1 MKSAFHSFTKSS
13 VILSVIAS
21 LVFASGIQA
30 SEVVYSTDF
39 EAPAFSSGQGF
50 TQSSID
56 GWVGNNNGAS
66 ILLQITDEVSHSGKQ
81 CLVESD
87 QDTAD
92 VPSAWHRFQGKTL
105 ENAEVSCYVKM
116 VAAETSF
123 RIDFA
128 GAEGVNFMVGHS
140 FQPGMGSV
148 GFWVKSGE
156 AVVKATPDSA
166 IAYNPTA
173 WNKVTCNYN
182 RSEKTFSIRVNDKEV
197 LSLSKE
203 EAAAVKLSADRIR
216 IATGWVAGSDPAL
229 KAYFDDL
236 LITTNL

>member
-1 MKSAFHSFTKSS
+1 MKTAFPFFQKSS
-13 VILSVIAS
+13 VILSVISS
-21 LVFASGIQA
+21 LAFTSCVLA

-50 TQSSID
+50 TQASID
-56 GWVGNNNGAS
+56 GWVGNNNGTS

-92 VPSAWHRFQGKTL
+92 VPSAWHRFQGRTL
-105 ENAEVSCYVKM
+105 ENAEVSFYVKM
-116 VAAETSF
+116 AAAETSF

-128 GAEGVNFMVGHS
+128 GAAGVNFMVGHS

-148 GFWVKSGE
+148 GFWLKSGE
-156 AVVKATPDSA
+156 TVVKATPDSA

-173 WNKVTCNYN
+173 WNKVSYKYN
-182 RSEKTFSIRVNDKEV
+182 QSEKTFSISVNDKEV

-203 EAAAVKLSADRIR
+203 EAAAVKLSADRLR

-236 LITTNL
+236 LITTNP